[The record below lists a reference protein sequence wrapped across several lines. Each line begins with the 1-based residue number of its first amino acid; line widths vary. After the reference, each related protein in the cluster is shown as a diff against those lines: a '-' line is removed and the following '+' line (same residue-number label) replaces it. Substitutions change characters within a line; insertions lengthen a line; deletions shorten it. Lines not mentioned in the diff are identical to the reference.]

1 MPEKTSD
8 LWWLFSRQT
17 VTITEKESVLN
28 AALLMQKRNFRHL
41 PVIREDSNGIVGMI
55 SAQDII
61 DSIALIVDDD
71 SRSNEVLE
79 SLSIPVERIMAL
91 HCIVVEPGD
100 GLREVVKKLVN
111 LNLGALPVV
120 NVDGAVQGII
130 TLRDLVS
137 LMGISS
143 DPIGTNV
150 SELMT
155 TGAIGVDP
163 ETRISHAT
171 RLMSEIRIRRLP
183 ILSSKGGELLGMFTN
198 KDIIRHL
205 GRAAMDQTNDA
216 FDRRVSE
223 FMTRE
228 VITISQ
234 EDDMR
239 VAASRMMIFGVGGL
253 AVDDYK
259 QSTALVTER
268 DLIRKLAQK
277 KSIDHLL
284 QAIQFELE
292 AENTLQRY
300 SA

>member
-17 VTITEKESVLN
+17 VSVTERESVLN
-28 AALLMQKRNFRHL
+28 AAMLMQKRNFRHL
-41 PVIREDSNGIVGMI
+41 PVIREDTKGIVGII

-61 DSIALIVDDD
+61 DSIALVARED
-71 SRSNEVLE
+71 STFKEISD

-100 GLREVVKKLVN
+100 GLREVVKKLVSH
-111 LNLGALPVV
+111 NLGALPVV
-120 NVDGAVQGII
+120 NEVGILQGII

-143 DPIGTNV
+143 DPMNVRV

-155 TGAIGVDP
+155 TGAVSVSPDA
-163 ETRISHAT
+163 RISEAV
-171 RLMSEIRIRRLP
+171 RIMSERRIRRLP
-183 ILSSKGGELLGMFTN
+183 TISPDSHDLLGMLSN
-198 KDIIRHL
+198 KDILRHL
-205 GRAAMDQTNDA
+205 GRVHDGVPTNK
-216 FDRRVSE
+216 FDRHVYE

-228 VITISQ
+228 VISVSK
-234 EDDMR
+234 DDDVR

-253 AVDDYK
+253 SIEDYE
-259 QSTALVTER
+259 SGVALITER

-277 KSIDHLL
+277 KSIDYLL
-284 QAIQFELE
+284 HAIQFELE
-292 AENTLQRY
+292 AEGTLKRM
-300 SA
+300 SS